1 MRYTYKEFLNF
12 CNQKNPKIRIDADVV
27 WHGKIPLPNSLVK
40 KIFFDAQNMLSLY
53 LDHLISACA
62 VKTYDLLNSTNF
74 FSLVPA
80 VSLQTDRGDH
90 VSHFLEAVRQNQKFI
105 EIENFIIH
113 ASGLQNYQK
122 LTPKRFT
129 ATLHHAGKKYERIY
143 VPKKLKLFIS
153 KTAPKL
159 NESIG
164 ISNGDMFGNVIADE
178 LNIYRSGFSDA
189 FAGIF
194 KEYLEYKFEFF
205 GNFDPALST
214 LGVVSRVNYD
224 DMGSVSISKNIVGN
238 LWEPKL
244 GSKGGIDTFIN
255 ETHPMMLKENLS
267 ADERFNLLLLAMSHE
282 EMHQMNDYNKELI
295 EEFRM
300 RVSNILRNFAAK
312 ND

>member
-12 CNQKNPKIRIDADVV
+12 CHQKNSKIRIEADIV
-27 WHGKIPLPNSLVK
+27 WHGKIPLPDSLVK
-40 KIFFDAQNMLSLY
+40 KIFFDAQNMLSIY

-62 VKTYDLLNSTNF
+62 VKTYDLLNNTNF

-80 VSLQTDRGDH
+80 ASLQTDRGDQ
-90 VSHFLEAVRQNQKFI
+90 VDHFLDAVRQNQKFI
-105 EIENFIIH
+105 EIEDFIIQ

-122 LTPKRFT
+122 LTPTRFT
-129 ATLHHAGKKYERIY
+129 ATLRHAGKKYERIY
-143 VPKKLKLFIS
+143 VPKKIKNFIS

-205 GNFDPALST
+205 GNFDPALSA
-214 LGVVSRVNYD
+214 LGVVSRIDYEE
-224 DMGSVSISKNIVGN
+224 MGSVSISKNMVGN

-244 GSKGGIDTFIN
+244 GSEGGIDTFIN

-282 EMHQMNDYNKELI
+282 EMHQMNDNNKELI

-300 RVSNILRNFAAK
+300 RVSNILKNFAAK